1 LLNDVFDEVKA
12 ECDEQILQANSLTM
26 VSDGWS
32 DINKQSVQNFVIC
45 TPKPLFF
52 DAIYSSEESHTA
64 EWIADKIIQQM
75 EIIGVNK
82 FSAVITDT
90 ASVMKAA
97 WKIIEKNH
105 SNIVCLGCNS
115 HIMNLL
121 IGDILKIDQIKFIME
136 NAKKLVNYFKTHI
149 QAAAKLKR
157 IQKENYNKEI
167 ALVLPALT
175 RWGTHLACFQSLQ
188 KSKTALEQT
197 LMDEKIRK
205 DMDSTLRIYILSDNF
220 WENLNIITK
229 IMEPIV
235 SALKSFESDTSILS
249 TVYSFYKKIMNL
261 INQINC
267 DFSDKLQDLI
277 TKRWKYTYN
286 PIMMVAYMLDPQFLE
301 ESKSNGIESTG
312 YKEFTNFINKK
323 FN

>member
-1 LLNDVFDEVKA
+1 
-12 ECDEQILQANSLTM
+12 
-26 VSDGWS
+26 
-32 DINKQSVQNFVIC
+32 
-45 TPKPLFF
+45 
-52 DAIYSSEESHTA
+52 
-64 EWIADKIIQQM
+64 
-75 EIIGVNK
+75 
-82 FSAVITDT
+82 
-90 ASVMKAA
+90 
-97 WKIIEKNH
+97 
-105 SNIVCLGCNS
+105 
-115 HIMNLL
+115 MNLL

-136 NAKKLVNYFKTHI
+136 NAKKLVNYFKAHV

-175 RWGTHLACFQSLQ
+175 RWETHLACFQSLQ

-249 TVYSFYKKIMNL
+249 TVYSFYKKI
-261 INQINC
+261 INQINQIDC
-267 DFSDKLQDLI
+267 DLLFFYKMNKLL
-277 TKRWKYTYN
+277 
-286 PIMMVAYMLDPQFLE
+286 
-301 ESKSNGIESTG
+301 
-312 YKEFTNFINKK
+312 KELK
-323 FN
+323 